1 MQRDKQAD
9 IRQHSREDRLT
20 YDRARAMPLFSVSQA
35 FCLSRKREIRLY
47 IEIIP
52 SSG

>member
-9 IRQHSREDRLT
+9 IRQHSRGDRLA
-20 YDRARAMPLFSVSQA
+20 YDRVRDISLFSVSQA

-52 SSG
+52 SSE